1 MPTINEDPPNQPM
14 PIGGTPSQ
22 SDNFRSRLMWG
33 VAGFFLVTMVYN
45 VFFRDYTAE
54 TKGFLVASGRAD
66 AIDKVLPPTQ
76 ADLAAATYNE
86 KRFVAQLGRNMTLIL
101 ENYAI
106 LRSDVDQLI
115 RNQQQAQQQQSP
127 VVIPSLAP
135 TNRRRLRQRR

>member
-1 MPTINEDPPNQPM
+1 
-14 PIGGTPSQ
+14 
-22 SDNFRSRLMWG
+22 MWG